1 MVSGADDEAGAATAA
16 AQQGACEVLRKPLDI
31 DALRGAVSRALPLR
45 PLPGSAARSPLG
57 VTRVLAFLS
66 EHVGQH
72 VSLAALAGIAT
83 MSRSHLSR
91 TFRSIVGIPLR
102 TYVHDLRLER
112 ARQMLLARRP
122 PSLTDVA
129 LEAGFYDLPHF
140 DKAFRER
147 FGLTPSEF
155 VRRRGLAVVGARR
168 RRRSV

>member
-1 MVSGADDEAGAATAA
+1 MASQSSVRRSA
-16 AQQGACEVLRKPLDI
+16 
-31 DALRGAVSRALPLR
+31 SRL
-45 PLPGSAARSPLG
+45 
-57 VTRVLAFLS
+57 RVLVV
-66 EHVGQH
+66 EDHVPTRARVAGC
-72 VSLAALAGIAT
+72 LAA

-140 DKAFRER
+140 DKAFHER

-155 VRRRGLAVVGARR
+155 VRRRGLA
-168 RRRSV
+168 